1 MPDGVHLLAST
12 ALFRGF
18 SEQEL
23 EPLASRLQPRSFPRG
38 SYIFREGDPGHTFY
52 VIADG
57 QVKIAHLGRQGEE
70 IVFALLTTGDTFG
83 ELALFDEASTRTADA
98 QATEPTDCLALNR
111 EPFMT
116 FAETHPPLMRHLTRV
131 LSVYLRRADE
141 ALAEAAFMDITGRV
155 AKKLLDLS
163 PYLPGHGGTG
173 RHTPGRAGR
182 TAARTRSP
190 DRRPRDSADPG
201 GHDRREPREREPG
214 RFPVRRARRHRPG
227 GRNDH
232 HPPGG

>member
-1 MPDGVHLLAST
+1 MPDGVRLLAST
-12 ALFRGF
+12 TLFRGF

-38 SYIFREGDPGHTFY
+38 SYIFREGDPGRTFY

-70 IVFALLTTGDTFG
+70 IVFALLTAGDTFG
-83 ELALFDEASTRTADA
+83 ELALFDEESTRTADA
-98 QATEPTDCLALNR
+98 QAAEPTDCLALNR

-116 FAETHPPLMRHLTRV
+116 FAETHPPLMRHLVRV

-155 AKKLLDLS
+155 AKKLLDLAES
-163 PYLPGHGGTG
+163 HGKPTKDGVRIGVRVTQQTLAGMIGASRENVNRAVSRFVARGDIAQEAGTI
-173 RHTPGRAGR
+173 TILRAAELR
-182 TAARTRSP
+182 KRS
-190 DRRPRDSADPG
+190 
-201 GHDRREPREREPG
+201 
-214 RFPVRRARRHRPG
+214 
-227 GRNDH
+227 
-232 HPPGG
+232 